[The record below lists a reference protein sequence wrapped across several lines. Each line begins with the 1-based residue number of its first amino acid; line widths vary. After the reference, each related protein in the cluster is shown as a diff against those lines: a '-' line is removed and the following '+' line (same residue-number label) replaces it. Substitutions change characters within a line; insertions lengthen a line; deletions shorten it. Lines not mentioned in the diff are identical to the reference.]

1 MTCAAKRTRGPEV
14 TERSRRAVLQ
24 GLAGCLALAP
34 SGATRAQSGQS
45 AETVPL
51 TIATW
56 GGTYEAAQRTALF
69 EPFSEATGIPIRTA
83 RHDGGLD
90 VLRAA
95 KAGAVEGAG
104 AATWDL
110 IDMIDTDADAACRE
124 GLLVRLDAYDLA
136 DPAPDGTPVRRD
148 FIADAFH
155 PCGLAHMSFATV
167 VAYDDRAFPG
177 LKPRTIAD
185 VFDVERFPGKRAFR
199 RAPVAILEWALMAE
213 GVPRAQVYDLLST
226 DRGLRL
232 ALRRLDSIREHIV
245 WWEDTEEPVAL
256 LAAGEVV
263 MASGYNGRFFTA
275 GLGDRV
281 PLGVIW
287 DGQLIS
293 TDLWAIPA
301 DSPHRAVAE
310 RFIRF
315 ATHPDRLAALASLIP
330 YGPTRLSALD
340 HIGLHP
346 QSGVP
351 MRDHLPT
358 APHRLNQAL
367 MVDSAWYANTRAL
380 RRRRFEAWLAGAGTP

>member
-1 MTCAAKRTRGPEV
+1 
-14 TERSRRAVLQ
+14 
-24 GLAGCLALAP
+24 LALSPIA
-34 SGATRAQSGQS
+34 GAGARAQVGQGPDP
-45 AETVPL
+45 APL

-56 GGTYEAAQRTALF
+56 GGTYEAAQRAALF
-69 EPFSEATGIPIRTA
+69 EPFTRATGIPIRTA
-83 RHDGGLD
+83 RHDGGVT

-95 KAGAVEGAG
+95 QAG
-104 AATWDL
+104 AAEGADAAGWDL

-124 GLLVRLDAYDLA
+124 GLLLRLDARDLA
-136 DPAPDGTPVRRD
+136 DPAPDGTPVRHD
-148 FIADAFH
+148 FIAGAFH
-155 PCGLAHMSFATV
+155 PCGLSHMSFSTV

-177 LKPRTIAD
+177 VKPRTIAD

-245 WWEDTEEPVAL
+245 WWEETEEPVAL
-256 LAAGEVV
+256 LAAGEAV
-263 MASGYNGRFFTA
+263 MASGYNGRFFAA

-281 PLGVIW
+281 PLGIIW

-293 TDLWAIPA
+293 TDVWAIPTG
-301 DSPHRAVAE
+301 SPHRAVAE
-310 RFIRF
+310 QFIRF
-315 ATHPDRLAALASLIP
+315 ATHPDSLAALASMIP

-358 APHRLNQAL
+358 APHRLNKAL

-380 RRRRFEAWLAGAGTP
+380 RRRRFEAWLAGAGAP